1 MSTKDILT
9 AAVLAFAGWN
19 AQANAHDAMPLPSDA
34 TEMEKAAYSMLEK
47 HCARCHQEGALKEGL
62 PKAKS
67 GFGHVLDIRRLAHD
81 TKFVIQGQPT
91 GSKLYDVIGEY
102 SFPSMPDDCTASDC
116 FPTQAEMQTI
126 STWITELANQA
137 PPAREFVPISKMF
150 ELAQLDLQA
159 QPTNR
164 RSQIRYLSLRP
175 LHNDADVTED
185 NLTGY
190 TAAAVKLVNALSW
203 NPTPYK
209 FEKVDDYGILMRI
222 YLPEINWSPEKWH
235 LLEAQYPYA
244 VQSETDPYLTQL
256 QHMSGTS
263 VPIIRADWF
272 ASTAPVSPLY
282 YDLLGLPDSVAGLED
297 LLNLDMI
304 GNIQSGQ
311 VVRAGFQNSGVST
324 NNRLIE
330 RHPLNTGFFWTS
342 YDFAGSKGKQSFF
355 ENPLGPVGAFENTG
369 YGNEHAF
376 LHDGGESI
384 FTLPNGFHAY
394 YLNTSAGV
402 RLDVGPTSIVRDDD
416 YSDGTGEVVNGISCM
431 SCHSKGIRLNE
442 DRVRDVAM
450 NDFSLPTEARQVIDQ
465 IYPGQDEVAK
475 YLAADTQ
482 QFFGAMASAGLEPE
496 ITAGGLEPVRGLFVY
511 HVDRFINFAQA
522 ANELGL
528 TEETLRQRVAFVGH
542 DLASLIMRL
551 DQSPIARDEWSASY
565 PAILEKVTEYRP
577 IVPQHRVAADLSHSV
592 QKVLA
597 QTDYAPP
604 PPPAHKPVAPAP
616 VPTSYDDAVKAP
628 DYAPTQHSAP
638 AQSHLTVY
646 TDKPS
651 YKVGEGL
658 KIIVEPRH
666 DCRLTLINIDDQKR
680 SCVLYPHPAL
690 PDEVIPGGSQYV
702 FPPRGS
708 LKTQYVGVETILAIC
723 NGGSEAIAEETR
735 DTSRVSCDVSQ
746 NESGEATY
754 KDVVNEV
761 LALDLGSDDK
771 ATLSGATYR
780 AVSTHNPAVAKAQIS
795 AHVTDY

>member
-1 MSTKDILT
+1 MSTKHILG
-9 AAVLAFAGWN
+9 AAVLAAFGW
-19 AQANAHDAMPLPSDA
+19 AAPALANDVMPLPADA
-34 TEMEKAAYSMLEK
+34 TDMEKEAYAMLDK
-47 HCARCHQEGALKEGL
+47 HCARCHQDGALKEGL

-67 GFGHVLDIRRLAHD
+67 GFGHVLDIRRLAQD

-91 GSKLYDVIGEY
+91 GSKLYDVIGQY
-102 SFPSMPDDCTASDC
+102 SFPAMPDDCTTADC
-116 FPTQAEMQTI
+116 FPTQAEMMAV

-137 PPAREFVPISKMF
+137 PPPREFVPLTKMF
-150 ELAQLDLQA
+150 EMAQLDLA
-159 QPTNR
+159 KQPTNR
-164 RSQIRYLSLRP
+164 RDRIRYLSLRP
-175 LHNDADVTED
+175 LHNDTDVTTE
-185 NLTGY
+185 NLEGY
-190 TAAAVKLVNALSW
+190 KSAAVKLVNALSW
-203 NPTPYK
+203 NPIPYK
-209 FEKVDDYGILMRI
+209 FEPVDEYGILMRI
-222 YLPEINWSPEKWH
+222 YLPEIAWEPETWH
-235 LLEAQYPYA
+235 RLEAQYPYA
-244 VQSETDPYLTQL
+244 VESATDPHLTQL
-256 QHMSGTS
+256 QHMSGTA

-272 ASTAPVSPLY
+272 AATAPVSPLY
-282 YDLLGLPDSVAGLED
+282 YDLLGLPDTVAGLED

-304 GNIQSGQ
+304 ANIRNQQ
-311 VVRAGFQNSGVST
+311 VIRAGFQNSGVST

-330 RHPLNTGFFWTS
+330 RHALNSGFFWTS
-342 YDFAGSKGKQSFF
+342 YDFAGSKGRQSFF
-355 ENPLGPVGAFENTG
+355 QYPLGPKEAFGET
-369 YGNEHAF
+369 HAF

-394 YLNTSAGV
+394 YLNTAEGE

-416 YSDGTGEVVNGISCM
+416 YSDGTGEVVNGISCI

-442 DRVRDVAM
+442 DRVRDVAI
-450 NDFSLPTEARQVIDQ
+450 NDFSLPAEARQVVDQ

-475 YLAADTQ
+475 YLEADTQ
-482 QFFGAMASAGLEPE
+482 QFFGAMRSAGLDPE
-496 ITAGGLEPVRGLFVY
+496 ITAGGLEPIRGLFVY

-522 ANELGL
+522 ANELGMS
-528 TEETLRQRVAFVGH
+528 EDMLRQRAAFVGH
-542 DLASLIMRL
+542 DMASLIMRL
-551 DQSPIARDEWSASY
+551 DQSPIARDEWTAAY

-577 IVPQHRVAADLSHSV
+577 LVPQHRFAADLSHSV

-597 QTDYAPP
+597 DTPYAAP

-616 VPTSYDDAVKAP
+616 QPTSYADATKAP
-628 DYAPTQHSAP
+628 DYVPTQHSAP

-651 YKVGEGL
+651 YTVGEGM

-723 NGGSEAIAEETR
+723 NGGHEAISKEVR
-735 DTSRVSCDVSQ
+735 DTSQVSCDVSHNQ
-746 NESGEATY
+746 SGAAQY
-754 KDVVNEV
+754 KEVVNEV

-780 AVSTHNPAVAKAQIS
+780 AVSTHNPTVAKAQIS
-795 AHVTDY
+795 AHVTAH